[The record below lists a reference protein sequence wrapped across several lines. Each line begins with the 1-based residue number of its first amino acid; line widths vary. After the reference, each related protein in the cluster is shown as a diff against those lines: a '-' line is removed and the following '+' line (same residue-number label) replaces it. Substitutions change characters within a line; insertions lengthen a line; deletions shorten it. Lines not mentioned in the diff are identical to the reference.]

1 MRILL
6 FPKQTKTTDIA
17 TPVVL
22 CFIIQQLQLFW
33 QLLRDLCSNRRK
45 GKLCAAVLVRGTVGI
60 PLCQQLSVWTMQFFF
75 FLFLLSI
82 FYLVLHPF
90 FTPPQLPSILPE
102 WLNEGLPHVNRNF
115 ILRIVASLLF
125 KAIRFFPHFG
135 HNPRQSSLHKIFCG
149 KTASMLSRMMSV
161 MSKVSLS

>member
-102 WLNEGLPHVNRNF
+102 WLNEGLPHVNRN
-115 ILRIVASLLF
+115 RIDLDLNF
-125 KAIRFFPHFG
+125 FHTLDIIRGNHPCIKSFAVKLPVSFPE
-135 HNPRQSSLHKIFCG
+135 
-149 KTASMLSRMMSV
+149 
-161 MSKVSLS
+161 

>member
-1 MRILL
+1 MRMLL

-33 QLLRDLCSNRRK
+33 QLRRDLGNNRRK

-60 PLCQQLSVWTMQFFF
+60 PLCQQRSVWTMQFSF
-75 FLFLLSI
+75 FLFSLSI

-90 FTPPQLPSILPE
+90 FTPPQFPSILPE
-102 WLNEGLPHVNRNF
+102 WPNEGLPHVNRN
-115 ILRIVASLLF
+115 RIDLDLNF
-125 KAIRFFPHFG
+125 FHTLDIIRDNHPCIKSFAVKLPVCFPE
-135 HNPRQSSLHKIFCG
+135 
-149 KTASMLSRMMSV
+149 
-161 MSKVSLS
+161 